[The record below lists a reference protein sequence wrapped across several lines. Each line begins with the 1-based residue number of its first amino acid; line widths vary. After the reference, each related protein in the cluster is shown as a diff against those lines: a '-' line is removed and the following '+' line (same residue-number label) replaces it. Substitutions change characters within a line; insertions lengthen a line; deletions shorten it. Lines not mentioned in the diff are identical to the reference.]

1 MRNSTEIPQGYKD
14 SPLGVIPKDWQVK
27 RLGDVVDIM
36 SGESPSLFDLAPIG
50 LYPYVKVDD
59 LNNCSKY
66 QSRSRE
72 YAKIAVN
79 AVKRG
84 STIFPK
90 RGAAIMNNKVRLADC
105 DILMDSNMMAIMP
118 NTAYLDEEFLYYRI
132 IYEKLYRIAD
142 TSTIPQINNKHIIPY
157 KIPLPSLS
165 EQKRIVN
172 LLNTWDNAIEK
183 QTELIEKLR
192 LRKRGLMQQL
202 LMGKK
207 RLPGFTSKW
216 KTVILGEVCSWLR
229 NVTFSREQ
237 LNGTNGKCQNVHYGD
252 VLIKYQSILNCENVE
267 LPYVNN
273 DIELKSTYDFVK
285 DGDIIMSDTAED
297 ETVGKACEAIN
308 VGNRIILAGL
318 HTMLIRPKPG
328 IFAPCFLGYCINSEA
343 YHKQLLPLIQG
354 IKVCS
359 LGKQSVQN
367 TILAIPSMKEQTE
380 IVTILSSCDQEIQS
394 AIKKKTEFQS
404 QKRGLMQQLLTG
416 KKRIK

>member
-50 LYPYVKVDD
+50 SYPYVKVDD

-66 QSRSRE
+66 QRRSRE

-105 DILMDSNMMAIMP
+105 DILMDSNMMAILP
-118 NTAYLDEEFLYYRI
+118 NTEYLDEEFLYYRI

-172 LLNTWDNAIEK
+172 LLNTWDKAIEK
-183 QTELIEKLR
+183 QSELIEKLK

-202 LMGKK
+202 LTGKK
-207 RLPGFTSKW
+207 RLLGFTNKW
-216 KTVILGEVCSWLR
+216 KTVRLGKVAER
-229 NVTFSREQ
+229 VTRKNIE
-237 LNGTNGKCQNVHYGD
+237 NNQNVVTISAQHGFISQTEFFNKTIASEKLDGYYLVIKDEFCYNKSYSNGYPMGVIKRLISFD
-252 VLIKYQSILNCENVE
+252 KAVVTTLYICFCLKNHNIVDIDFFELYSESGILNRELVKVANEGGRAHGLLNVAPSDFFNMQIVLPNIEEQRAIALVLICAD
-267 LPYVNN
+267 N
-273 DIELKSTYDFVK
+273 DITQ
-285 DGDIIMSDTAED
+285 A
-297 ETVGKACEAIN
+297 KA
-308 VGNRIILAGL
+308 
-318 HTMLIRPKPG
+318 K
-328 IFAPCFLGYCINSEA
+328 
-343 YHKQLLPLIQG
+343 
-354 IKVCS
+354 
-359 LGKQSVQN
+359 
-367 TILAIPSMKEQTE
+367 
-380 IVTILSSCDQEIQS
+380 LSNL
-394 AIKKKTEFQS
+394 QS

-416 KKRIK
+416 KKRI

>member
-1 MRNSTEIPQGYKD
+1 MRNSTEIPEGYKD
-14 SPLGVIPKDWQVK
+14 SPLGVIPKEWLVM
-27 RLGDVVDIM
+27 RLGDLVDIR
-36 SGESPSLFDLAPIG
+36 SGESPSLFDLGHVGA
-50 LYPYVKVDD
+50 YPYVKVDD

-66 QSRSRE
+66 QRRSRE

-118 NTAYLDEEFLYYRI
+118 NTEYLDEEFLYYRI

-172 LLNTWDNAIEK
+172 LLNTWDKAIEK
-183 QTELIEKLR
+183 QTELIEKLK

-202 LMGKK
+202 LTGKK

-216 KTVILGEVCSWLR
+216 KTVHISDHFNIVMDKNDGKGHVPMTISAKYGLISQEEKFDRVVAGNSLNNYTLLR
-229 NVTFSREQ
+229 SGDFAYNKGNSNLYEMGCIYRLKEKSAIVPFVYICFRVNDNTCCQFFYHFFINHGLDRQ
-237 LNGTNGKCQNVHYGD
+237 LK
-252 VLIKYQSILNCENVE
+252 
-267 LPYVNN
+267 
-273 DIELKSTYDFVK
+273 
-285 DGDIIMSDTAED
+285 
-297 ETVGKACEAIN
+297 
-308 VGNRIILAGL
+308 RIITSGARSDGL
-318 HTMLIRPKPG
+318 L
-328 IFAPCFLGYCINSEA
+328 NVSSEDFMKLKIPYPELSEQA
-343 YHKQLLPLIQG
+343 AISRIIDQADNELR
-354 IKVCS
+354 CATES
-359 LGKQSVQN
+359 LRS
-367 TILAIPSMKEQTE
+367 
-380 IVTILSSCDQEIQS
+380 
-394 AIKKKTEFQS
+394 FQS

-416 KKRIK
+416 KKRI

>member
-1 MRNSTEIPQGYKD
+1 MRNSTEIPEGYKD
-14 SPLGVIPKDWQVK
+14 SPLGVIPKEWLVM
-27 RLGDVVDIM
+27 RLGDLVDIR
-36 SGESPSLFDLAPIG
+36 SGESPSLFDLGHVGA
-50 LYPYVKVDD
+50 YPYVKVDD

-66 QSRSRE
+66 QRRSRV

-118 NTAYLDEEFLYYRI
+118 NTEYLDEEFLYYRI

-172 LLNTWDNAIEK
+172 LLNTWDKAIEK
-183 QTELIEKLR
+183 QTELIEKLK

-202 LMGKK
+202 LTGKK

-216 KTVILGEVCSWLR
+216 KTVHISDHFNIVMDKNDGKGHVPMTISAKYGLISQEEKFDRVVAGNSLNNYTLLR
-229 NVTFSREQ
+229 SGDFAYNKGNSNLYEMGCIYRLKEKSAIVPFVYICFRVNDNTCCQFFYHFFINHGLDRQ
-237 LNGTNGKCQNVHYGD
+237 LK
-252 VLIKYQSILNCENVE
+252 
-267 LPYVNN
+267 
-273 DIELKSTYDFVK
+273 
-285 DGDIIMSDTAED
+285 
-297 ETVGKACEAIN
+297 
-308 VGNRIILAGL
+308 RIITSGARSDGL
-318 HTMLIRPKPG
+318 L
-328 IFAPCFLGYCINSEA
+328 NVSSEDFMKLKIPYPELSEQA
-343 YHKQLLPLIQG
+343 AISRIIDQADNELR
-354 IKVCS
+354 CATES
-359 LGKQSVQN
+359 LRS
-367 TILAIPSMKEQTE
+367 
-380 IVTILSSCDQEIQS
+380 
-394 AIKKKTEFQS
+394 FQS

-416 KKRIK
+416 KKRI